1 VTAEIDRFLEFL
13 HSEKN
18 ASPHTMASYNRD
30 LMQFY
35 EFLAGA
41 SDGTEGVEGDQA
53 RDDIPIEA
61 IGAEEIRTF
70 VESCFDRGL
79 EKSSIKRKI
88 AAIKSFF
95 KYLHRNGYIASNPAL
110 RVSFPRGGKRL
121 PVFLYLNQVET
132 ILAFPLEGFID
143 HRDRA
148 ILETFYSS
156 GARVSEIA
164 GADLTDFDARGGT
177 LRVHGKG
184 AVDRVVF
191 LTQEAAGRILDYLR
205 ERAGKYGEPDGPL
218 FINARGSRIST
229 RGIYDIVVRRA
240 RNAGVLLKTS
250 PHTLRHSFATELLN
264 RGADIRAVQEM
275 LGHKNIS
282 TTQVYT
288 HTTRERL
295 KKVYNRFH
303 PHSGENLER

>member
-1 VTAEIDRFLEFL
+1 MTAEIDRFLEFL

-18 ASPHTMASYNRD
+18 ASPHTIASYNRD

-41 SDGTEGVEGDQA
+41 ADENEGSQDDRV
-53 RDDIPIEA
+53 RDDIAIEA
-61 IGAEEIRTF
+61 IGTEEIRAF

-95 KYLHRNGYIASNPAL
+95 KYLLRNKYVTSDPAS

-121 PVFLYLNQVET
+121 PVFLYLNQIES
-132 ILAFPLEGFID
+132 LLDFPLESFID

-164 GADLTDFDARGGT
+164 GANLTDFDARGGT
-177 LRVHGKG
+177 LRVRGKG
-184 AVDRVVF
+184 AVERLVF
-191 LTQEAAGRILDYLR
+191 LTQEAAGRVQGYLR
-205 ERAGKYGEPDGPL
+205 EREREHGKLGEPL
-218 FINARGSRIST
+218 FVNARGSRIT
-229 RGIYDIVVRRA
+229 RRGIYDIVVRRA
-240 RNAGVLLKTS
+240 RDAGVLLKTS

-303 PHSGENLER
+303 PHSGENFKK